1 MADLYSQTMS
11 LPTFKA
17 EPIVDRSGILEPKI
31 GSTIAQFGTMA
42 LEGAK
47 GYMQDKAV
55 AEIEAGIKTG
65 IEDYQ
70 KQSPTFL
77 AQTDLDVKN
86 LQTRLNDPTLKESEI
101 PGIVKSI
108 NDKVG
113 FLQNAKDQR
122 KISDYEFGQR
132 VNQVTREAISKN
144 PAFSREILSKAQ
156 QTLDLNNIQQTI
168 KMDTALYENARK
180 SQEQMQRDLIEVGK
194 SYHIIPT
201 NFTRKDADGKEYID
215 YNAFT
220 QAVNKVA
227 QVDAVVKANETYLKL
242 GQGVTANQA
251 QNIVSRGEH
260 WKTVDLKVREATF
273 TFDTIRKD
281 SLTDLPTKMLTIDKE
296 AIRLKGEFA
305 QRYAPVMDNPA
316 IKQAA
321 ESYYKQIDDTVAALK
336 DDTTGKNWEK
346 ILETNSKIKGYLG
359 DEELDRMGFTD
370 PQRKIWTLTIPLIKE
385 FGKDD
390 ELTKAFINIAKYNTT
405 AILNKQKT
413 AEGASAKET
422 TFIDQRFRPGTV
434 TLANGQKVSLTGGE
448 LNAASSQIKK
458 GNIEMLPELKR
469 TLDDY
474 ISYINFD
481 SDYLSTKDVA
491 LQQKKRFGV
500 MDELF
505 KQIGN
510 EEFKDASRL
519 IDGYQRSEISKGI
532 DEYNRAI
539 YNSFMKYRIANP
551 NEKVRISQNYD
562 GTLLATGGSEE
573 FNSKYIGR
581 INTALK
587 AYSTLNGKSPNE
599 ISNEFYDKY
608 YKDIFTKNV
617 SELSMRVKPVE
628 EGNIDLT
635 KRPVVNNADGTMSTV
650 RSISVGIDGKQI
662 VIPTVS
668 DDGRIMTSNEALKLY
683 LDTGKHLGKFRT
695 VEEADAFA
703 KQLSNDQDK
712 MYSPGNTLNNF
723 ASTPGGGANKKA
735 DMISA
740 AFVPKII
747 SPANAGEVDQIVTRL
762 IEKESKGLHTNP
774 TTRQLVES
782 PKGAKGITQVM
793 PATGIDPGYGVKPL
807 QNNTEAEY
815 KRFGR
820 DYFVAMLKEFNNDP
834 AKALAAYNWGPDKVK
849 STVKKHGESWFT
861 KLPNETKDYVVSIL

>member
-1 MADLYSQTMS
+1 MAEKYSQTMN
-11 LPTFKA
+11 LPTFQA
-17 EPIVDRSGILEPKI
+17 EPIVDRSGILEPRI

-47 GYMQDKAV
+47 GYMQDTAV

-65 IEDYQ
+65 IEEYQ

-77 AQTDLDVKN
+77 AQTNLDVQN
-86 LQTRLNDPTLKESEI
+86 LQAKLNDPTLKETEI

-132 VNQVTREAISKN
+132 VNQVTREAVSKN

-168 KMDTALYENARK
+168 KMDTSLYESARK
-180 SQEQMQRDLIEVGK
+180 SQEQMQRDIIEVGK
-194 SYHIIPT
+194 TYHIIPT
-201 NFTRKDADGKEYID
+201 NFTRKEVDGKDYID

-220 QAVNKVA
+220 QEVNKAA
-227 QVDAVVKANETYLKL
+227 QADAVVKANETYLKL
-242 GQGVTANQA
+242 GQGVTANQV
-251 QNIVSRGEH
+251 QGIINRGEH
-260 WKTVDLKVREATF
+260 FTTVGKYVRDATF
-273 TFDTIRKD
+273 ELDNLRKD
-281 SLTDLPTKMLTIDKE
+281 PYTDLPTKLLTIDKE
-296 AIRLKGEFA
+296 AIRLKGKFDLT
-305 QRYAPVMDNPA
+305 YASVMDNPA

-321 ESYYKQIDDTVAALK
+321 ESYYKQIDNLVSILK
-336 DDTTGKNWEK
+336 DDTSGKTWEK
-346 ILETNSKIKGYLG
+346 ALETNSKIKGYLG

-370 PQRKIWTLTIPLIKE
+370 AQRKLWSLTAPLIKE

-390 ELTKAFINIAKYNTT
+390 KLTQSFINIAKYNTT

-413 AEGASAKET
+413 PDGASAKEMD
-422 TFIDQRFRPGTV
+422 FVDQRFKPGTV
-434 TLANGQKVSLTGGE
+434 TLANGQKVSLTGGD
-448 LNAASSQIKK
+448 LYSSSKEIKK
-458 GNIEMLPELKR
+458 GNMEMLPELKR
-469 TLDDY
+469 SLDDY

-481 SDYLSTKDVA
+481 SDYLSTKDRDI
-491 LQQKKRFGV
+491 QQKKRFAV

-505 KQIGN
+505 KQVGN
-510 EEFKDASRL
+510 EVFKDPSRL
-519 IDGYQRSEISKGI
+519 IDDYQRSEISKGI

-539 YNSFMKYRIANP
+539 YNSFMKYRVANP

-599 ISNEFYDKY
+599 VSNEFYDKY

-683 LDTGKHLGKFRT
+683 LDSGKHLGKFRT

-703 KQLSNDQDK
+703 KQLSNDQAK
-712 MYSPGNTLNNF
+712 LYSPGNTLNNF
-723 ASTPGGGANKKA
+723 AATPGGGANKKA
-735 DMISA
+735 DMINT
-740 AFVPKII
+740 AFVPKFI
-747 SPANAGEVDQIVTRL
+747 SMANAGEVDQIVTRL
-762 IEKESKGLHTNP
+762 IDKESKGLHTNP

-820 DYFVAMLKEFNNDP
+820 DYFVAMLREFDGDA
-834 AKALAAYNWGPDKVK
+834 AKALAAYNWGPVKVK

-861 KLPNETKDYVVSIL
+861 KLPDETKDYVSSIL

>member
-1 MADLYSQTMS
+1 MADRFSQTMN
-11 LPTFKA
+11 LPTFQA
-17 EPIVDRSGILEPKI
+17 EPIVDRSGILEPRI

-47 GYMQDKAV
+47 GYMQDTAV

-65 IEDYQ
+65 IEEYQ

-77 AQTDLDVKN
+77 AQTNLDVQN
-86 LQTRLNDPTLKESEI
+86 LQAKLNDPTLKETEI

-132 VNQVTREAISKN
+132 VNQVTREAVSKN

-168 KMDTALYENARK
+168 KMDTSLYESARK
-180 SQEQMQRDLIEVGK
+180 SQEQMQRDIIEVGK
-194 SYHIIPT
+194 TYHIIPT
-201 NFTRKDADGKEYID
+201 NFTRKDVDGKDYID

-220 QAVNKVA
+220 QEVNKAA
-227 QVDAVVKANETYLKL
+227 QADAVVKANETYLKL

-251 QNIVSRGEH
+251 QEIVNRGEH
-260 WKTVDLKVREATF
+260 WKTVDTKVRQATF
-273 TFDTIRKD
+273 AFDIIRKD
-281 SLTDLPTKMLTIDKE
+281 PYTDLPTKLLTIDKE
-296 AIRLKGEFA
+296 AIRLKGDFA
-305 QRYAPVMDNPA
+305 RVYGPVMDNPA

-321 ESYYKQIDDTVAALK
+321 ESYYKQIDDTVTALK
-336 DDTTGKNWEK
+336 DDTTGKSWEK
-346 ILETNSKIKGYLG
+346 VLETNSKIKGYLG

-370 PQRKIWTLTIPLIKE
+370 SQRKLWSLTAPLIKE

-390 ELTKAFINIAKYNTT
+390 KLTQAFLNIARYNTN
-405 AILNKQKT
+405 AILAKQKT
-413 AEGASAKET
+413 PEGASPKEIE
-422 TFIDQRFRPGTV
+422 FVDQRFKPGIV
-434 TLANGQKVSLTGGE
+434 TLANGQKVSLTGGD
-448 LNAASSQIKK
+448 LYSSSKEIKK
-458 GNIEMLPELKR
+458 GNMEMLPELKR
-469 TLDDY
+469 SLDDY
-474 ISYINFD
+474 IAYINFD
-481 SDYLSTKDVA
+481 SDYLSTKDVSI
-491 LQQKKRFGV
+491 QQKKRFAV

-505 KQIGN
+505 KQVGN
-510 EEFKDASRL
+510 EVFKDPARL
-519 IDGYQRSEISKGI
+519 IDDYQRSEISKGI

-539 YNSFMKYRIANP
+539 YNSFMKYRVANP
-551 NEKVRISQNYD
+551 DEKVRISQNYD

-573 FNSKYIGR
+573 FNSKYVGR

-587 AYSTLNGKSPNE
+587 AYSTLNGKSTNE
-599 ISNEFYDKY
+599 VSNEFYDKY

-617 SELSMRVKPVE
+617 GELSMRVKPVE

-635 KRPVVNNADGTMSTV
+635 KRPVVNNADGTISTV

-668 DDGRIMTSNEALKLY
+668 DSGKIMTSNEALKQY

-703 KQLSNDQDK
+703 KQLSNDQAK

-735 DMISA
+735 DMIST

-762 IEKESKGLHTNP
+762 IDKESKGLHTNP

-782 PKGAKGITQVM
+782 PKGAKGITQIM

-820 DYFVAMLKEFNNDP
+820 DYFVAMLKEFNGDP

-861 KLPNETKDYVVSIL
+861 KLPPETKDYVASIL